1 MRTFAAIA
9 LIASTVLAQTYP
21 LPLVASR
28 DVAWPNTTGQGTST
42 LFTRV
47 FYPSTVQGHNAP
59 VLPKKG
65 GWPVL
70 LFLHGFSYMGRDYP
84 ALCAE
89 WARQGFVVVAPDTGI
104 WSYITLAQDAHANL
118 GAIAAENVAVGG
130 PFRGAFDLSR
140 IGVAGHSMGG
150 GTMAFVIAQNPQI
163 RCAFGFAPAAPT
175 GSAAAAITVPFGC
188 VVGDGDVLTPYS
200 QHAQP
205 YLAGV
210 DASSPLKFMARL
222 GAASDHFSIAGMSGA
237 TPDFARAV
245 DMSVGFFRHFLDVDA
260 DALEQCLGP
269 AVIADPQVV
278 AIEQDIAHPRIW
290 SAGALV
296 PGATVRV
303 SVAAES
309 GDGVIFAGPSVPV
322 GVPTAIGTLLLDPS
336 QAFTWISS
344 IVPDVDRLD
353 AQLYVPNTT
362 AVIGVEFA
370 LQPAAP
376 TSSASM
382 RFGSLKEF
390 VVGR

>member
-1 MRTFAAIA
+1 MRIFAAIA

>member
-1 MRTFAAIA
+1 MRTLAAIA

-70 LFLHGFSYMGRDYP
+70 LFLHGWSYMGRDYP
-84 ALCAE
+84 TLCAE

-104 WSYITLAQDAHANL
+104 WNYVTLTQDAHANL
-118 GAIAAENVAVGG
+118 GAIAVANAAAGG
-130 PFRGAFDLSR
+130 PFEGALDLTR

-150 GTMAFVIAQNPQI
+150 GTMAFVVAQNPQI

-188 VVGDGDVLTPYS
+188 VVGDGDVLTPYA

-205 YLAGV
+205 YLAAV

-237 TPDFARAV
+237 TPDFTRAV
-245 DMSVGFFRHFLDVDA
+245 GMSVGFFRHFLDIDA

-269 AVIADPQVV
+269 AVVADPQVV
-278 AIEQDIAHPRIW
+278 VIEQDIAHPRIW

-309 GDGVIFAGPSVPV
+309 GDGLIFAGPSVQV
-322 GVPTAIGTLLLDPS
+322 GVPTAIGTLLLDPN
-336 QAFTWISS
+336 QAFTWIASL
-344 IVPDVDRLD
+344 VPDVDRLD
-353 AQLYVPNTT
+353 ALLYVPNTT
-362 AVIGVEFA
+362 AVVGVEFA
-370 LQPAAP
+370 LQPAAT

>member
-1 MRTFAAIA
+1 MRTLVAIA
-9 LIASTVLAQTYP
+9 LLTSTVLAQTYP

-28 DVAWPNTTGQGTST
+28 DVAWPNTTGQGSPT

-59 VLPKKG
+59 VLPNKG

-70 LFLHGFSYMGRDYP
+70 LFLHGWSFMGRDYP
-84 ALCAE
+84 TLCVE
-89 WARQGFVVVAPDTGI
+89 WARQGFIVVAPDTGI
-104 WSYITLAQDAHANL
+104 WNYVTLSHDAHANL
-118 GAIAAENVAVGG
+118 GAIAVANATANG
-130 PFRGAFDLSR
+130 PFHGAFDLSR

-150 GTMAFVIAQNPQI
+150 GTMAFVVAQNPQI
-163 RCAFGFAPAAPT
+163 RCAFGFAPAAPV
-175 GSAAAAITVPFGC
+175 GNAATAITVPIGC
-188 VVGDGDVLTPYS
+188 VVGDGDMLTPYW

-210 DASSPLKFMARL
+210 SASSPIKFMVRL
-222 GAASDHFSIAGMSGA
+222 DAHADHFSIAGMSGA
-237 TPDFARAV
+237 TSDFTRSS
-245 DMSVGFFRHFLDVDA
+245 DISVGFFRHFLDVDV

-269 AVIADPQVV
+269 SVLADPQVV

-290 SAGALV
+290 AASALV
-296 PGATVRV
+296 PGATARV

-309 GDGVIFAGPSVPV
+309 GDGIIIAGPTATL
-322 GVPTAIGTLLLDPS
+322 GVPTILGTLLLDPS
-336 QAFTWISS
+336 QAFTWIVSV
-344 IVPDVDRLD
+344 VPDVDRLD
-353 AQLYVPNTT
+353 AYIHVPNTS
-362 AVIGVEFA
+362 AVVGMEFA

-382 RFGSLKEF
+382 RLGSIKEF

>member
-9 LIASTVLAQTYP
+9 LFAASALAQTY
-21 LPLVASR
+21 PLVASR

-47 FYPSTVQGHNAP
+47 YYPSTVQGHNAP

-70 LFLHGFSYMGRDYP
+70 LFLHGWSFMGRDYP
-84 ALCAE
+84 TLCAE
-89 WARQGFVVVAPDTGI
+89 WARQGFVVVAPDTAI
-104 WSYITLAQDAHANL
+104 WNYVTLTQDAHANL
-118 GAIAAENVAVGG
+118 GAIAAANATAGG
-130 PFRGAFDLSR
+130 PFQDAFDLSR

-150 GTMAFVIAQNPQI
+150 GTTAFVVAQNPQI
-163 RCAFGFAPAAPT
+163 RCVFAFAPAAPT
-175 GSAAAAITVPFGC
+175 GSSAAAITLPFGC
-188 VVGDGDVLTPYS
+188 VVGDGDVLTPHW

-205 YLAGV
+205 FVSAV
-210 DASSPLKFMARL
+210 DAGAPIKFMARL
-222 GAASDHFSIAGMSGA
+222 DATSDHFSIVGMSGV
-237 TPDFARAV
+237 TPDFTRAV
-245 DMSVGFFRHFLDVDA
+245 GMSVGFFRHFLDVDA

-269 AVIADPQVV
+269 TVVADPLVV

-296 PGATVRV
+296 PGATVRI

-309 GDGVIFAGPSVPV
+309 GDGLIFAGPAVPV
-322 GVPTAIGTLLLDPS
+322 GVPTAIGTLLLDPN
-336 QAFTWISS
+336 QAFTWIASL
-344 IVPDVDRLD
+344 VPDVDRLD

-376 TSSASM
+376 TSSANM
-382 RFGSLKEF
+382 QFGSIKEF

>member
-205 YLAGV
+205 YLAGI

-382 RFGSLKEF
+382 RFGSIKEF

>member
-1 MRTFAAIA
+1 MRIFAAIA

-205 YLAGV
+205 YLAGI

>member
-1 MRTFAAIA
+1 MRIFAAIA

-205 YLAGV
+205 YLAGI

-382 RFGSLKEF
+382 RFGSIKEF